1 MMFARGA
8 YGIGRCLG
16 GSFFGPWHMMIGLGL
31 IIGIAAVVIM
41 LMKKNK
47 SDGSDD
53 DLLAMLKERYVR
65 GEITEEEYINKRNT
79 LTRR

>member
-16 GSFFGPWHMMIGLGL
+16 GGFFGPWHMMIGLGIL
-31 IIGIAAVVIM
+31 IAVAAVIILLVR
-41 LMKKNK
+41 KNK
-47 SDGSDD
+47 ATGNDD

-65 GEITEEEYINKRNT
+65 GEISEEEYISKRNT